1 MLARAMS
8 GSVRAVVFDMDGT
21 LVVSHEAI
29 TDAYAATLVHLGA
42 APRSR
47 QEIVRAFP
55 LGPAAAILA
64 RLLERP
70 VSGEELESYFRQL
83 GLRARRVRAYP
94 GVVAA
99 LALLAE
105 RAPLGVFSGAS
116 TRSCEILLEA
126 TLLRPYFTAIV
137 GGDLVERPK
146 PAPDGIVATCT
157 HLGLPP
163 SDVAYVG
170 DSPLDLEAA
179 RSAGALAVAA
189 GWGELFDPANEA
201 DVVAGAPAELL
212 SLVREQPG

>member
-1 MLARAMS
+1 MS
-8 GSVRAVVFDMDGT
+8 ASVRAVIFDMDGT
-21 LVVSHEAI
+21 LVASHEII
-29 TDAYAATLVHLGA
+29 TDAYEATLEHLGA

-47 QEIVRAFP
+47 QEIVQTFP
-55 LGPAAAILA
+55 LGPDAAILA
-64 RLLERP
+64 RLLGRP
-70 VSGEELESYFRQL
+70 VSGEELESYHRQL
-83 GLRARRVRAYP
+83 GVRARRVRTYP

-126 TLLRPYFTAIV
+126 TLLRPYFAAIV

-146 PAPDGIVATCT
+146 PAPDGIVTTCA
-157 HLGLPP
+157 HLGFPP
-163 SDVAYVG
+163 SEVAYVG

-179 RSAGALAVAA
+179 RSSGALAVAA
-189 GWGELFDPANEA
+189 AWGEQFDPANDA
-201 DVVAGAPAELL
+201 DVVAGAPGELL